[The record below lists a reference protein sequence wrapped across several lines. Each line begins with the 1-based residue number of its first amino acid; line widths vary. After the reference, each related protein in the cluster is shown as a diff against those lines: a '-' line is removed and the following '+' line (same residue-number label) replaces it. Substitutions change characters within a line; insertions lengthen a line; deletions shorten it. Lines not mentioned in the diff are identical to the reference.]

1 LDGLF
6 VDRPLCQATAN
17 AIGPAAAQVVE
28 QLLADPVV
36 ERLPT
41 VRRLLKLRKAYDDA
55 RIEAACH
62 RALRFGDPT
71 YLTVK
76 RILETGQEQAPLN
89 QPPVIHAPA
98 HTFQRTP
105 ADLFGEQVGGIR
117 WN

>member
-1 LDGLF
+1 
-6 VDRPLCQATAN
+6 
-17 AIGPAAAQVVE
+17 VVE

-41 VRRLLKLRKAYDDA
+41 VRRLLKLRKDYDDA

>member
-1 LDGLF
+1 
-6 VDRPLCQATAN
+6 
-17 AIGPAAAQVVE
+17 
-28 QLLADPVV
+28 
-36 ERLPT
+36 
-41 VRRLLKLRKAYDDA
+41 
-55 RIEAACH
+55 
-62 RALRFGDPT
+62 
-71 YLTVK
+71 VK